1 MSEQPL
7 DRYAVIGNPVGHS
20 KSPAI
25 HAAFAGQTAQP
36 MTYEALLAP
45 LDGFKDVVSSFFQN
59 GGKGLNITVPF
70 KLEAWQMAERRTER
84 AELAGAVNTLWRSD
98 EGCLWGD
105 TTDGVGMVTDIT
117 SNHGITITGKR
128 VLVLGAGGAVRGVLQ
143 PLLEQNPD
151 CVIIANRTLSKAEIL
166 ADLFR
171 SFGSIEASAF
181 ETLQGKFDLVINGTS
196 ASLQGDLPPIP
207 EGVISRDSRVYDMM
221 YSADKTAFM
230 QWAESQGVALAV
242 DGLGM
247 LVEQAAESFA
257 IWRGVRPE
265 TGPVIRQVRAAMVAA

>member
-25 HAAFAGQTAQP
+25 HAAFAGQTGQA

-45 LDGFKDVVSSFFQN
+45 LDGFSDVVSSFFES

-98 EGCLWGD
+98 DGCLWGD
-105 TTDGVGMVTDIT
+105 TTDGIGMVTDIA

-128 VLVLGAGGAVRGVLQ
+128 ILVLGAGGAVRGVLQ
-143 PLLEQNPD
+143 SLLEQNPD
-151 CVIIANRTLSKAEIL
+151 SVVIANRTLSKAETL

-171 SFGSIEASAF
+171 SAGAISAAGF
-181 ETLQGKFDLVINGTS
+181 ETLDGVFDLVINGTS
-196 ASLQGDLPPIP
+196 ASLQGGVPPIP
-207 EGVISRDSRVYDMM
+207 ESVISRDSHVYDMM
-221 YSADKTAFM
+221 YGAEKTAFM
-230 QWAESQGVALAV
+230 QWAESRGVALAV

-265 TGPVIRQVRAAMVAA
+265 TGPVIGKVRAAMVAA